1 MKTLKQTGGI
11 IALEYGLLA
20 VAIMSAVVL
29 FLGNF
34 ETSLD
39 TELAAIG
46 TEIDGLSADISA
58 GQLETPD
65 DAVTAT

>member
-46 TEIDGLSADISA
+46 AEIDGLSADISA
-58 GQLETPD
+58 GQSGE
-65 DAVTAT
+65 AVTTA